1 MSALFWILL
10 IIFVVIILAC
20 LWYSFGTGPEVTVEE
35 IENATGNT
43 PAGSGNGVAFMM
55 NKPNNYNQ
63 TQPTRAVFT
72 NWQEVKGV
80 TTTGS
85 YTLPKEGA
93 KMSTWGRVRFNKDV
107 QVGTNKMLPRL
118 NLVCGDKVMS
128 SSELPVKMSRNGN
141 EYYIPAGKYVVD
153 HTGQLNAGERV
164 MFEVNAAPS
173 DLNNIM
179 QAALGNEE
187 TTFGGLKA

>member
-1 MSALFWILL
+1 MSAFVLILA
-10 IIFVVIILAC
+10 IIFIVIILAF
-20 LWYSFGTGPEVTVEE
+20 LWYSFTTGPEVTEQD
-35 IENATGNT
+35 IQNAIGDTSPYANT
-43 PAGSGNGVAFMM
+43 TAFML
-55 NKPNNYNQ
+55 NRPNNYNQ

-80 TTTGS
+80 SNNGS

-93 KMSTWGRVRFNKDV
+93 KMNTSGKVKFANDV

-118 NLVCGDKVMS
+118 NLVCGDKVLN

-141 EYYIPAGKYVVD
+141 EYYIPAGKYSVD

-164 MFEVNAAPS
+164 MFEINAPPS

-179 QAALGNEE
+179 KSALGHEE
-187 TTFGGLKA
+187 TSFYGMKV